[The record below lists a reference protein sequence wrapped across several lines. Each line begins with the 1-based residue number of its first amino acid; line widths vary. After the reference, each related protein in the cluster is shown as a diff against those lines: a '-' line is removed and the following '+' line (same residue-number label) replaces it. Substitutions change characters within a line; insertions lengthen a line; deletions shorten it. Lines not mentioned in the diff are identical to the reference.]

1 MRIILLGPPGS
12 GKGTQAKFI
21 SEKFSIPH
29 VSTGDIFRFHISQK
43 SLLGLE
49 AKSYIDKGQLV
60 PDEVTIKLIESRL
73 TEDDCKNGFLLDGF
87 PRTINQADALESLL
101 NKINASVNNVIN
113 IEVPS
118 QDIIDRITGRRVCK
132 NCGASYHV
140 SFNPS
145 AVKDICDR
153 CGGPLIQREDDT
165 ENTVRKRLAV
175 YENQTK
181 PLVEYYSKKGLLCN
195 INGKQD
201 IAKVFKD
208 ICSILGSGIE

>member
-29 VSTGDIFRFHISQK
+29 ISTGDIFRLHISQK

-87 PRTINQADALESLL
+87 PRTIKQADALESLL
-101 NKINASVNNVIN
+101 KKIDASVDSVVN

-118 QDIIDRITGRRVCK
+118 KNIIDRITGRRVCK
-132 NCGASYHV
+132 NCGASYHII
-140 SFNPS
+140 FNPS

-153 CGGPLIQREDDT
+153 CGGLLIQREDDK
-165 ENTVRKRLAV
+165 EGTVIKRLDV
-175 YENQTK
+175 YNSQTK
-181 PLVEYYSKKGLLCN
+181 PLVRYYDEKGLLRN
-195 INGKQD
+195 INGDQD

>member
-12 GKGTQAKFI
+12 GKGTQAKFL

-29 VSTGDIFRFHISQK
+29 ISTGDIFRLHISQK

-87 PRTINQADALESLL
+87 PRTIKQADALVSLL
-101 NKINASVNNVIN
+101 IKMNASVDSVIN

-118 QDIIDRITGRRVCK
+118 KDIIDRITGRRVCK
-132 NCGASYHV
+132 NCGASYHII
-140 SFNPS
+140 FNP
-145 AVKDICDR
+145 
-153 CGGPLIQREDDT
+153 
-165 ENTVRKRLAV
+165 
-175 YENQTK
+175 
-181 PLVEYYSKKGLLCN
+181 
-195 INGKQD
+195 
-201 IAKVFKD
+201 
-208 ICSILGSGIE
+208 

>member
-12 GKGTQAKFI
+12 GKGTQAKFL

-29 VSTGDIFRFHISQK
+29 ISTGDIFRLHISQK

-87 PRTINQADALESLL
+87 PRTIKQADALVSLL
-101 NKINASVNNVIN
+101 IKMNASVDSVIN

-118 QDIIDRITGRRVCK
+118 KDIIDRITGRRVCK
-132 NCGASYHV
+132 NCGASYHII
-140 SFNPS
+140 FNPS

-153 CGGPLIQREDDT
+153 CEGPLIQREDDT
-165 ENTVRKRLAV
+165 EGTVRKRLDV
-175 YENQTK
+175 YESQTK
-181 PLVEYYSKKGLLCN
+181 PLVRYYDEKGLLRN
-195 INGKQD
+195 INGSQD

-208 ICSILGSGIE
+208 ICSILGSGI

>member
-12 GKGTQAKFI
+12 GKGTQAKFL

-29 VSTGDIFRFHISQK
+29 ISTGDIFRLHISQK

-87 PRTINQADALESLL
+87 PRTIKQADALVSLL
-101 NKINASVNNVIN
+101 IKMNASVDSVIN

-118 QDIIDRITGRRVCK
+118 KDIIDRITGRRVCK
-132 NCGASYHV
+132 NCGASYHII
-140 SFNPS
+140 FNPS

-153 CGGPLIQREDDT
+153 CEGPLIQREDDT
-165 ENTVRKRLAV
+165 EGTVRKRLDV
-175 YENQTK
+175 YESQTK
-181 PLVEYYSKKGLLCN
+181 PLVSYYDEKGLLRN
-195 INGKQD
+195 INGSQD

-208 ICSILGSGIE
+208 ICSILGSGI

>member
-21 SEKFSIPH
+21 IEKFSIPH
-29 VSTGDIFRFHISQK
+29 ISTGDIFRLHISQK

-60 PDEVTIKLIESRL
+60 PDEVTVQLIKSRL

-87 PRTINQADALESLL
+87 PRTIKQADALESLL
-101 NKINASVNNVIN
+101 KEINVSVDSVIN
-113 IEVPS
+113 IEVPTE
-118 QDIIDRITGRRVCK
+118 DIIDRITGRRVCK
-132 NCGASYHV
+132 KCGASYHII
-140 SFNPS
+140 FNPS
-145 AVKDICDR
+145 AANDICDR

-165 ENTVRKRLAV
+165 EGTVRKRLEV
-175 YENQTK
+175 YESETK
-181 PLVEYYSKKGLLCN
+181 PLIRYYEEKGLLRN
-195 INGKQD
+195 VNGSQD

-208 ICSILGSGIE
+208 ICNILGSGIE

>member
-21 SEKFSIPH
+21 IEKFSIPH
-29 VSTGDIFRFHISQK
+29 ISTGDIFRLHISQK

-60 PDEVTIKLIESRL
+60 PDEVTVQLIKSRL

-87 PRTINQADALESLL
+87 PRTIKQADALESLL
-101 NKINASVNNVIN
+101 KEINVSVDSVIN
-113 IEVPS
+113 IEVS
-118 QDIIDRITGRRVCK
+118 TEDIIDRITGRRVCK
-132 NCGASYHV
+132 KCGASYHII
-140 SFNPS
+140 FNPS
-145 AVKDICDR
+145 AANDICDR

-165 ENTVRKRLAV
+165 EGTVRKRLEV
-175 YENQTK
+175 YESETK
-181 PLVEYYSKKGLLCN
+181 PLIRYYEEKGLLRN
-195 INGKQD
+195 VNGSQD

-208 ICSILGSGIE
+208 ICNILGSGIE

>member
-12 GKGTQAKFI
+12 GKGTQAKFL

-29 VSTGDIFRFHISQK
+29 ISTGDIFRLHISQK

-87 PRTINQADALESLL
+87 PRTIKQADALESLL
-101 NKINASVNNVIN
+101 IKMNASVDSVIN
-113 IEVPS
+113 IGVPS
-118 QDIIDRITGRRVCK
+118 KEIIDRITGRRVCK
-132 NCGASYHV
+132 NCGASYHII
-140 SFNPS
+140 FNPS

-153 CGGPLIQREDDT
+153 CEGPLIQREDDT
-165 ENTVRKRLAV
+165 EGTVRKRLDV
-175 YENQTK
+175 YESQTK
-181 PLVEYYSKKGLLCN
+181 PLVRYYDEKGLLRN
-195 INGKQD
+195 INGSQD

-208 ICSILGSGIE
+208 ICSILGSGI

>member
-21 SEKFSIPH
+21 SERFGMPH
-29 VSTGDIFRFHISQK
+29 ISTGDIFRFHINQK

-49 AKSYIDKGQLV
+49 AKSFIDKGQLV
-60 PDEVTIKLIESRL
+60 PDQVTIKLIESRL
-73 TEDDCKNGFLLDGF
+73 TEDDCNNGFLLDGF
-87 PRTINQADALESLL
+87 PRTINQADALEGLL
-101 NKINASVNNVIN
+101 NKIGASVDSVIN

-118 QDIIDRITGRRVCK
+118 EDIVDRITGRRICK
-132 NCGASYHV
+132 DCGASYHII
-140 SFNPS
+140 FNPS
-145 AVKDICDR
+145 AAKDVCDR
-153 CGGPLIQREDDT
+153 CGGTLMQREDDT

-181 PLVEYYSKKGLLCN
+181 PLIRYYDEKGLLRN
-195 INGKQD
+195 INGSQD
-201 IAKVFKD
+201 ITKVFKD

>member
-12 GKGTQAKFI
+12 GKGTQAKFL

-29 VSTGDIFRFHISQK
+29 ISTGDIFRLHISQK

-87 PRTINQADALESLL
+87 PRTIKQADALESLL
-101 NKINASVNNVIN
+101 IKMNASVDSVIN

-118 QDIIDRITGRRVCK
+118 KDIIDRITGRRVCK
-132 NCGASYHV
+132 NCGASYHII
-140 SFNPS
+140 FNPS

-153 CGGPLIQREDDT
+153 CEGPLIQREDDT
-165 ENTVRKRLAV
+165 EGTVRKRLDV
-175 YENQTK
+175 YESQTK
-181 PLVEYYSKKGLLCN
+181 PLVSYYDEKGLLCN
-195 INGKQD
+195 INGSQD

-208 ICSILGSGIE
+208 ICSILGSGI